1 MRGPL
6 SPPATIQLL
15 AGPVAPGSTVNP
27 TGNDGRLHS
36 ARDRRAAAL
45 LPRGAGD
52 AEDRGTASSRAATIG
67 SPFIEV
73 TLAQRTAAFD
83 SSAAGE

>member
-1 MRGPL
+1 
-6 SPPATIQLL
+6 
-15 AGPVAPGSTVNP
+15 VNP

-36 ARDRRAAAL
+36 ARDRRTAAL
-45 LPRGAGD
+45 LPRGAATRRTD
-52 AEDRGTASSRAATIG
+52 GTASSRAATIG